1 MPDDWTTLLTEE
13 ERNWLKVAQ
22 AYIPKAIAL
31 RVAGMDPKA
40 GETEAV
46 VIEFARSLAALR
58 AEVAE
63 KDAALAGL
71 LDVPH
76 EEGCTF
82 PQGGMYVCTR
92 ECFRRS
98 RENAHGALAL
108 TEADMLKRLEVK

>member
-58 AEVAE
+58 ALVAE
-63 KDAALAGL
+63 LRREGEYLLQDIGPCADKPGMSCSQHPWAGVARCSAR
-71 LDVPH
+71 DF
-76 EEGCTF
+76 G
-82 PQGGMYVCTR
+82 
-92 ECFRRS
+92 S
-98 RENAHGALAL
+98 ALAL
-108 TEADMLKRLEVK
+108 KEADMRERLEEK